1 MSVPTQAE
9 VLMRIL
15 HHIDEIQSDCATYAH
30 LTRSMSSSAKDAAL
44 ADGWIALSEM
54 FKRVRHQVVEIAK
67 GKLQ

>member
-1 MSVPTQAE
+1 MGVPTQAE

-15 HHIDEIQSDCATYAH
+15 DNIDRIQSDCATYAH
-30 LTRSMSSSAKDAAL
+30 LTRSMSSSRKDAAL

-54 FKRVRHQVVEIAK
+54 FKRIRHQVTEIAK